1 MYTVEF
7 ESDAAVI
14 TTLDQNDMY
23 EDVEVILGDGGDVY
37 IRQYEPDM
45 DSYQLILMSA
55 QQWIDLMAAYKSSE
69 GSYYVEM
76 NMNELG
82 KVFLLVFLQCMC

>member
-7 ESDAAVI
+7 ESDAAII
-14 TTLDQNDMY
+14 TTLDQQDLY

-45 DSYQLILMSA
+45 DAYQLILMSA
-55 QQWIDLMAAYKSSE
+55 QQWLDLMSAYKSSE
-69 GSYYVEM
+69 GSYYVEVKH
-76 NMNELG
+76 E
-82 KVFLLVFLQCMC
+82 

>member
-7 ESDAAVI
+7 ESNASVI

-23 EDVEVILGDGGDVY
+23 EDVEVILGDAGDVY

-69 GSYYVEM
+69 GSFYVEVKH
-76 NMNELG
+76 E
-82 KVFLLVFLQCMC
+82 

>member
-7 ESDAAVI
+7 ESDASVI

-23 EDVEVILGDGGDVY
+23 EDVEVILGDAGDVY
-37 IRQYEPDM
+37 IRKYEPDM

-69 GSYYVEM
+69 GSFYVEVKH
-76 NMNELG
+76 E
-82 KVFLLVFLQCMC
+82 

>member
-45 DSYQLILMSA
+45 DS
-55 QQWIDLMAAYKSSE
+55 
-69 GSYYVEM
+69 
-76 NMNELG
+76 
-82 KVFLLVFLQCMC
+82 

>member
-7 ESDAAVI
+7 ESDAAII
-14 TTLDQNDMY
+14 TTLDQHDMY

-37 IRQYEPDM
+37 IRQYEPAVGD
-45 DSYQLILMSA
+45 YQLILMSA

-69 GSYYVEM
+69 GSYYVEVKH
-76 NMNELG
+76 E
-82 KVFLLVFLQCMC
+82 

>member
-14 TTLDQNDMY
+14 TTLDQSDMH
-23 EDVEVILGDGGDVY
+23 EDVEVIFSDDGDVY
-37 IRQYEPDM
+37 IRQYEPEM

-76 NMNELG
+76 KHE
-82 KVFLLVFLQCMC
+82 

>member
-7 ESDAAVI
+7 ESDASII
-14 TTLDQNDMY
+14 TTLDHNDMY

-55 QQWIDLMAAYKSSE
+55 QQWVDLMAADKSSE
-69 GSYYVEM
+69 GSYYVEVKH
-76 NMNELG
+76 E
-82 KVFLLVFLQCMC
+82 

>member
-7 ESDAAVI
+7 ESDAAII
-14 TTLDQNDMY
+14 TTLDQQDLY

-45 DSYQLILMSA
+45 DAYQLILMSA
-55 QQWIDLMAAYKSSE
+55 QQWLDLMAAYKSSE
-69 GSYYVEM
+69 GSYYVEVKH
-76 NMNELG
+76 E
-82 KVFLLVFLQCMC
+82 

>member
-7 ESDAAVI
+7 ESDASVI

-23 EDVEVILGDGGDVY
+23 EDVEVILGDAGDVY

-69 GSYYVEM
+69 GSFYVEVKH
-76 NMNELG
+76 E
-82 KVFLLVFLQCMC
+82 

>member
-7 ESDAAVI
+7 ESDASII
-14 TTLDQNDMY
+14 TTLDHNDMY

-55 QQWIDLMAAYKSSE
+55 QQWVDLMAAYKSSE
-69 GSYYVEM
+69 GSYYVEVKH
-76 NMNELG
+76 E
-82 KVFLLVFLQCMC
+82 

>member
-7 ESDAAVI
+7 ESNAAII
-14 TTLDQNDMY
+14 TTLDQQDLY

-55 QQWIDLMAAYKSSE
+55 QQWLDLMAAYKSSE
-69 GSYYVEM
+69 GSYYVEVKH
-76 NMNELG
+76 E
-82 KVFLLVFLQCMC
+82 

>member
-7 ESDAAVI
+7 ESDAAII
-14 TTLDQNDMY
+14 TTLDQQDLY

-45 DSYQLILMSA
+45 DAYQLILMSA
-55 QQWIDLMAAYKSSE
+55 QQWLDLMAAYKSSE
-69 GSYYVEM
+69 GSYYLEVKHE
-76 NMNELG
+76 
-82 KVFLLVFLQCMC
+82 

>member
-1 MYTVEF
+1 MYTVECA
-7 ESDAAVI
+7 SDAAVI
-14 TTLDQNDMY
+14 ATLDQNDMY

-69 GSYYVEM
+69 GSFYVEVKH
-76 NMNELG
+76 E
-82 KVFLLVFLQCMC
+82 